1 MNPKWKR
8 SGVVF
13 VSQNLKWET
22 HILLSCYG
30 FICKLSDMSGFATF
44 PEVFSSMTK
53 LQRRWKY
60 RLFLE
65 LFVCSMNAIV
75 PGVKTKCVDI
85 ELIHVALR
93 RVATIVSFYLENN
106 GELKKVTMKMLFEY
120 TGGCFSLFF
129 FYYVVQ
135 DSPFCS
141 ITPPVRQFATHDIG
155 FGFMT
160 FLHSKVTLHPKY
172 WNVGIFCT
180 CKMMNNKK

>member
-93 RVATIVSFYLENN
+93 RVATIVSFYLENRMVN
-106 GELKKVTMKMLFEY
+106 WEKSQWKCWLNTQEVVSLCSSFTMLSKIRPFAALLRLFGNLLHMTLALISWRVY
-120 TGGCFSLFF
+120 T
-129 FYYVVQ
+129 
-135 DSPFCS
+135 
-141 ITPPVRQFATHDIG
+141 VR
-155 FGFMT
+155 
-160 FLHSKVTLHPKY
+160 
-172 WNVGIFCT
+172 
-180 CKMMNNKK
+180 